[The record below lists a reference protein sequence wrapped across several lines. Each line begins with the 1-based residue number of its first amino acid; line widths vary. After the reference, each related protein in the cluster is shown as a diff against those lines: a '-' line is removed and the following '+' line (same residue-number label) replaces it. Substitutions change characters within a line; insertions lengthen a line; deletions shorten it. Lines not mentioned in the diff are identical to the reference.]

1 MRAARVVTL
10 DGPSAVEVGDVDE
23 PQPSGGQVVIDVE
36 YAGLTYPDVLL
47 TRGQYQIK
55 PPPPFIPGS
64 EVAGVVRSAP
74 DGSGFSEGDRVA
86 AFPASADSRRPFPRT
101 PAWCSRCPTP
111 WAWTPL
117 PGCR

>member
-1 MRAARVVTL
+1 MTL

-86 AFPASADSRRPFPRT
+86 AFPGLGAFAQVVSAD